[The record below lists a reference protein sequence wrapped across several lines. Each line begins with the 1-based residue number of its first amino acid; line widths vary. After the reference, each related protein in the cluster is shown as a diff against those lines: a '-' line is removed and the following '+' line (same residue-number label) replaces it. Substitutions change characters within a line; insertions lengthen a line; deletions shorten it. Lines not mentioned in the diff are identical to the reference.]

1 MLIRPQLQGNPSPI
15 ILHSINRVRYKSSQ
29 GTVPRSRA
37 SNVQRKFSP
46 RVNKSFTCYQELPS
60 TSPKNRSLSVEK
72 YKILS
77 GEVTPKVRHRSTTL
91 RSRNLRSSSKL
102 MNGHPNPG
110 DIEDL
115 KESKQKREVLMAW
128 FERALSEM
136 KIGEFTSAISFF
148 TKILKEDPKHV
159 DALFNRACCYMNLN
173 EYKSAIPDLMVVST
187 DFPLYKKKLYIALAM
202 CFANLNDFESGIR
215 HLSRGLLKYPKFT
228 QGYVARGQFYAQQMR
243 WEKAVQDFYKA
254 ISLNPA
260 QGSAYIGLG
269 DAYLGFEDKKNAVKA
284 YSQAVQCSST
294 SFQALIKR
302 AKIFFEVQDFAKSLS
317 DLELALSYNSEDAEA
332 YYYKS
337 MILLSQDNLTEA
349 ALCLEQVIKF
359 DVHSKKYTG
368 AAIYDLGAIKI
379 KQKDYYGAMHTFKR
393 ATDINV
399 EVKEQKV
406 LKGYVEAI
414 LLLMKRKFKEGISQL
429 SRIIKKKEPPI
440 QEYIGNCYAFRGYGY
455 ASLEKH
461 DQAVRNL
468 NNASK
473 IQELDNA
480 SKYNLKISS
489 AWLAS
494 DKSPDESLKLLE
506 EAFKDFNKNTEP
518 LAYQAAIY
526 MNQSRKSS
534 NKKPA
539 EKAKSLLDKAL
550 ALRDSDCDL
559 YFFRGLVLYY
569 LNKPIEAVPDY
580 ELAIDK
586 AEDNVPIHFLARG
599 LCYAQ
604 LKLLKE
610 AMQDFSIAIQLN
622 ENLADAYYYRGRCSF
637 LLDDSQQAFQDYQKM
652 ITNKNDDPVSHINA
666 GNLLMLAGS
675 VDDASKA
682 FTNANSITP
691 TQDAFVQRAKC
702 YLIMEKFDLAIA
714 DLESAVK
721 VGAKVEVDI
730 EILKVMIGTSGNP
743 GDGFGKKISAI
754 NKLMSLEMTQKIFK
768 PKHLHWYKGV
778 FLFISS
784 EYQKAKIEF
793 KAALDTKYDSEESST
808 DKDNSE
814 VLYNLSLCY
823 IMSGQFEAA
832 LIHLQE
838 LVYILE
844 GSDRGKI
851 LLLIG
856 ILNLTIQEN
865 EQARSI
871 MLEAFKYDSVTSTA
885 YLEEK
890 PSVEILPF
898 SSGSLLASLYPL
910 TEVKIG
916 DCHQFFIRPSFNY
929 PFITL
934 PSLEFNTEQN
944 ILNEFL
950 VKSVKCK
957 PEAPWLNR
965 VKGTI
970 QFTEEIREINC
981 ESVVSSLKSESDEE
995 NSVFDSSF
1003 SELKVF
1009 RSAQVISGKGS
1020 IGQGTAELFNYVKQ
1034 KEKPLKEVVADA
1046 SEDVRRKIDSICS
1059 SNFDD

>member
-1 MLIRPQLQGNPSPI
+1 M
-15 ILHSINRVRYKSSQ
+15 
-29 GTVPRSRA
+29 
-37 SNVQRKFSP
+37 
-46 RVNKSFTCYQELPS
+46 PS

-72 YKILS
+72 YKNLS

-110 DIEDL
+110 DIEEA
-115 KESKQKREVLMAW
+115 KETRQRKEVIQGW
-128 FERALSEM
+128 FERGVSEM
-136 KIGEFTSAISFF
+136 KIGEFPSAISFF
-148 TKILKEDPKHV
+148 SKILKEDPKNV
-159 DALFNRACCYMNLN
+159 DSLFNRACCYMNVN
-173 EYKSAIPDLMVVST
+173 EHKLAIPDLMVLST
-187 DFPLYKKKLYIALAM
+187 DFPLYKKKLYVALAM
-202 CFANLNDFESGIR
+202 CFANLHDFESGIR

-228 QGYVARGQFYAQQMR
+228 EGFVTRGQFYLQQTR

-260 QGSAYIGLG
+260 EGSAYIGLG
-269 DAYLGFEDKKNAVKA
+269 DAYLGFEDKKNAIKA
-284 YSQAVQCSST
+284 YSQAVQCTTT

-302 AKIFFEVQDFAKSLS
+302 GKIFFELQDFSKSLN
-317 DLELALSYNSEDAEA
+317 DLELALSYNSEDPEA

-359 DVHSKKYTG
+359 DVHSRKYTG

-393 ATDINV
+393 ASDINV

-406 LKGYVEAI
+406 LRGYVEAI

-429 SRIIKKKEPPI
+429 SRIIKKKEQPI

-480 SKYNLKISS
+480 SKYNLQISN
-489 AWLAS
+489 AWLIS
-494 DKSPDESLKLLE
+494 EKSPEESLKMLE
-506 EAFKDFNKNTEP
+506 DAFKDFSKNPEP
-518 LAYQAAIY
+518 LAYQAAIHLS
-526 MNQSRKSS
+526 QSRKTS
-534 NKKPA
+534 NKKLA
-539 EKAKSLLDKAL
+539 EKSKSLLDKAIT
-550 ALRDSDCDL
+550 LRDSDCDL
-559 YFFRGLVLYY
+559 YFFRGITLYY
-569 LNKPIEAVPDY
+569 LSKPIEAVPDY

-586 AEDNVPIHFLARG
+586 AEDNVPIHFIARG

-622 ENLADAYYYRGRCSF
+622 ESMSDAYYFRGRCAF
-637 LLDDSQQAFQDYQKM
+637 LLDDTQQAFQDYQKM

-666 GNLLMLAGS
+666 GNLLLLAGS
-675 VDDASKA
+675 VEDASKA
-682 FTNANSITP
+682 YTNANSISP
-691 TQDAFVQRAKC
+691 TQEAFLQRAKC
-702 YLIMEKFDLAIA
+702 YLMMEKHEQTIS
-714 DLESAVK
+714 DLESALK
-721 VGAKVEVDI
+721 LGSKVEVDI
-730 EILKVMIGTSGNP
+730 ELLKIITNSGDFNENNLS
-743 GDGFGKKISAI
+743 KKVSAI
-754 NKLMSLEMTQKIFK
+754 GKLLHSQVSEKVFK
-768 PKHLHWYKGV
+768 MKHLHWYKGV
-778 FLFISS
+778 FLFMVN
-784 EYQKAKIEF
+784 EFQKAKVEF
-793 KAALDTKYDSEESST
+793 KAALDTKYDSEETNT

-814 VLYNLSLCY
+814 VLFNLALCY
-823 IMSGQFEAA
+823 VMCEQYEAA

-856 ILNLTIQEN
+856 VLNLVLQEN

-890 PSVEILPF
+890 PLVEILPF
-898 SSGSLLASLYPL
+898 SSNSTLSQKYPKK
-910 TEVKIG
+910 EVKIQG
-916 DCHQFFIRPSFNY
+916 CHPFHIRPSFSY
-929 PFITL
+929 PSIAL
-934 PSLEFNTEQN
+934 PSLDFHTEASL
-944 ILNEFL
+944 LNEFL
-950 VKSVKCK
+950 VKSIKCK

-981 ESVVSSLKSESDEE
+981 ESVISSLKNESDDE

-1003 SELKVF
+1003 SDLKVF
-1009 RSAQVISGKGS
+1009 RSVQIMSGKHQVS
-1020 IGQGTAELFNYVKQ
+1020 QETAELFNYVKP
-1034 KEKPLKEVVADA
+1034 KEKPSKAVIVDA
-1046 SEDVRRKIDSICS
+1046 SEQVRNKIDSICS